1 MRRQP
6 NIFQLLLVAMATVL
20 VLNVI
25 GGSISEALGLMLSS
39 ILIVGFGWYMFT
51 RLDALR
57 HPNAFINYLHA
68 RNFQSQGK
76 VTQALAHYDK
86 ALSMNPELE
95 TARRAKAELLQI
107 IGQYSAARD
116 VLQTAEPQ
124 KQKKDLFK
132 MRIKSAQE
140 TENWQELV
148 SICEDMMQ
156 DNPDHLESWLQRA
169 QAYTNMERYADAKA
183 DYEHFIEKRSNYAPA
198 YAGLG
203 QVNLSLGD
211 LEAAENAFN
220 QAVEVSPRFAAAY
233 AGRAF
238 VRAMR
243 DNLDGA
249 YEDAEHAAQLAPQ
262 DAGTYLARGY
272 VYAVYGEYQQAF
284 DDFQYALEL
293 EPDYHYATAGIA
305 ITHRLQGNNLQSEAM
320 WKTLVKRD
328 PRYADIDWVLKQFGW
343 QGDLAEA
350 GRKIVSRVQA

>member
-6 NIFQLLLVAMATVL
+6 SIIQLLLIAMATIL
-20 VLNVI
+20 VLNVLGG
-25 GGSISEALGLMLSS
+25 GGSALGLLLVS
-39 ILIVGFGWYMFT
+39 ILIVGLGWYMFT
-51 RLDALR
+51 QLDALR

-76 VTQALAHYDK
+76 VEQALEHYDK

-107 IGQYSAARD
+107 IGQYNAARD

-140 TENWQELV
+140 TENWQEMV
-148 SICEDMMQ
+148 SISEDMMQ
-156 DNPDHLESWLQRA
+156 ENPDHLESWLQRA
-169 QAYTNMERYADAKA
+169 QAYMNLERYAEAKA
-183 DYEHFIEKRSNYAPA
+183 DYQHFTEKRSNYAPA

-203 QVNLSLGD
+203 QANLSLGD
-211 LEAAENAFN
+211 LEAAESAFN
-220 QAVEVSPRFAAAY
+220 QAIEVSPKFAAAY

-249 YEDAEHAAQLAPQ
+249 YEDAERAAQLAPQ
-262 DAGTYLARGY
+262 DTGTYLARGY

-293 EPDYHYATAGIA
+293 EPEYHYATAGIA
-305 ITHRLQGNNLQSEAM
+305 ITHRLQGNNLQAEAM
-320 WKTLVKRD
+320 WKTLIKRD
-328 PRYADIDWVLKQFGW
+328 SRYADIDWVLKRFGW